1 MSVVDSFRQPEYTGE
16 NRCGPC
22 TAVNLL
28 LTAGA
33 SAAAWVLLAPWVAAG
48 TFAAGAATIYLR
60 GYLVPGTPALTKR
73 YLPAPVLRAF
83 GKAPLSDRTV
93 RSVGEDA
100 PSERWLVAAGA
111 LSGTERGD
119 GDERA
124 NAASNGAHTDGQKN
138 VHTTQE
144 EQAVRRSERRIT
156 RESVSV
162 DFVHQYQ
169 FPALADRFAERW
181 DSALEDVPAGAP
193 SETALRDALGTED
206 VSKHADTAAVV
217 DGSQSARWLSTAA
230 MRADVAAAR
239 VFAATVEG
247 WDDVPP
253 DRRLGLFRD
262 LRLFVETCPDCGGE
276 VELEERTVDPCCER
290 PHTLLEARCS
300 ACETSLADEAVV
312 GVDGDVP
319 ARIRAIRD

>member
-28 LTAGA
+28 LTAGL
-33 SAAAWVLLAPWVAAG
+33 SVAAWMLLTPWVAVG
-48 TFAAGAATIYLR
+48 TFAAGAATIYFR

-83 GKAPLSDRTV
+83 GKDPVSDRTV

-100 PSERWLVAAGA
+100 PSERWLAAAGA
-111 LSGTERGD
+111 LEDGNGGNNVEAERD
-119 GDERA
+119 
-124 NAASNGAHTDGQKN
+124 
-138 VHTTQE
+138 
-144 EQAVRRSERRIT
+144 RSPT
-156 RESVSV
+156 
-162 DFVHQYQ
+162 
-169 FPALADRFAERW
+169 LADRFAGRL
-181 DSALEDVPAGAP
+181 DSALEDVPTGAP
-193 SETALRDALGTED
+193 TEAALRDALGTED

-253 DRRLGLFRD
+253 DRRIGLFRD
-262 LRLFVETCPDCGGE
+262 LRLFLNTCPDCGDG
-276 VELEERTVDPCCER
+276 VELDERTVDPCCER
-290 PHTLLEARCS
+290 PHTLLETRCS
-300 ACETSLADEAVV
+300 ACETSLADDAVV

-319 ARIRAIRD
+319 ARVRAIQD